1 MTYCLNIRLSES
13 VYELFC
19 VDCRKSLGTFNGS
32 GMLAAMR
39 HPASIG
45 GVKCPECR
53 EMTCTNCGA
62 LQLEKPPIRGL
73 CFFCRERLDAS
84 GLERAVSYGETIRA
98 AAPLLSSSSN
108 LHADSQKEVGHD

>member
-19 VDCRKSLGTFNGS
+19 VDRRKSLGTFNGA
-32 GMLAAMR
+32 GMLAAMS

-53 EMTCTNCGA
+53 EMTCKNCGVK
-62 LQLEKPPIRGL
+62 QLDKPPIRGL
-73 CFFCRERLDAS
+73 CFFCRERADES
-84 GLERAVSYGETIRA
+84 GLRRMVDYGEMVRSA
-98 AAPLLSSSSN
+98 SPLLSSSSN
-108 LHADSQKEVGHD
+108 LHADSQKEVGHG